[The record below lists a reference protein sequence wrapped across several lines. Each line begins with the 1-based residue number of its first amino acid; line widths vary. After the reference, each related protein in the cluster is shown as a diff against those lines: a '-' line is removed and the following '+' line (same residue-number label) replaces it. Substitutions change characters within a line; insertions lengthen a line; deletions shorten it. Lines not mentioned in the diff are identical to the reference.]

1 MVPTL
6 TRKIPDV
13 REQNAA
19 NIYSGKFKDQHS
31 VARNQPANNDGSH
44 IHQCHLDR
52 VVNNMA
58 RQKRR

>member
-31 VARNQPANNDGSH
+31 VARNQPANDNRCH
-44 IHQCHLDR
+44 IHQCHSGR
-52 VVNNMA
+52 VVDNMA